1 MENKMKIK
9 IACLEDEKP
18 QAEALKDKL
27 ICWGEKKEHN
37 ILVDIFDSAEN
48 FLFEMNGREKI
59 PYDLLMLDI
68 SMGDMDGFSLAETI
82 RKKDK
87 KIRIIFLTSDPG
99 RVFDGYEVDAWR
111 YLLKPIDEEKI
122 NSFMSELAGDIE
134 NKGTAYVLMDVKGEN
149 VRIDTSELKY
159 IEADGHYTNVV
170 TSAETYSIH
179 SNYNDVCKKFMK
191 QCQILELTECRRG
204 ISVNVDKMESIGR
217 EKLVLEDGTILPVS
231 RGMYKSVNEAF
242 IKANLKS

>member
-18 QAEALKDKL
+18 QADALKDKL

-37 ILVDIFDSAEN
+37 ILVDLFDSAEN

-87 KIRIIFLTSDPG
+87 KIRTIFLTSDPG

-134 NKGTAYVLMDVKGEN
+134 NKGTAYVLMD
-149 VRIDTSELKY
+149 
-159 IEADGHYTNVV
+159 
-170 TSAETYSIH
+170 
-179 SNYNDVCKKFMK
+179 
-191 QCQILELTECRRG
+191 
-204 ISVNVDKMESIGR
+204 
-217 EKLVLEDGTILPVS
+217 
-231 RGMYKSVNEAF
+231 
-242 IKANLKS
+242 